1 MTNVEDRVE
10 RALLALANGVQP
22 DVAAARRRLGDR
34 AGSTAPRKS
43 RGPRPRVW
51 ATIAAATVAVV
62 GVGSLWAVGT
72 RPQRPA
78 AGTQPAT
85 SLPAPTAPV
94 STAPAEPTTTTA
106 ATRPE
111 VPTPERLAVLEPQP
125 GVAPIRSDP
134 VLDWVHGT
142 TTSAPRRWFIR
153 RAADGAPSGG
163 VTVSDSP
170 AMDWDRTFSSAPLAG
185 IAGIDARIVVDPGGP
200 EVAWPVGDGVRIVA
214 GVGDVDRDEAVAIA
228 RLAVSADQLADVAV
242 PEGFEEVAVPVDQG
256 TVLYA
261 DTQVTIGFAIVD
273 QVGPADAG
281 VAAFMAGG
289 RDGPV
294 SQLPGEDAWLTT
306 TFEGHPTA
314 VVAVGTDGIATV
326 VGMPGTDVAS
336 LVSALAV
343 VPARQVAVA
352 NPEATHGIPA
362 NAQQTYG
369 EIERGRWVV
378 YRYTTTDGH
387 DCINIDASW
396 GGSGDCTPSGQR
408 DCPVADLT
416 GGPNPPFGFE
426 VFVPY
431 LVDDLQ
437 VSIGGAPAEMTVER
451 AEGFTFAYGP
461 APAAGGP
468 IEVLLGGQPA
478 C

>member
-10 RALLALANGVQP
+10 RALRALAGGVQP
-22 DVAAARRRLGDR
+22 DVAAARRRLGER
-34 AGSTAPRKS
+34 AGSTSPRKS

-51 ATIAAATVAVV
+51 VTLAAATVAVV

-78 AGTQPAT
+78 AGTQPAASQPT
-85 SLPAPTAPV
+85 PTAPA
-94 STAPAEPTTTTA
+94 STAPVEPTTTIA

-111 VPTPERLAVLEPQP
+111 IPTPERLAVLDPQP

-134 VLDWVHGT
+134 VLDWVHAT
-142 TTSAPRRWFIR
+142 ATSVPRRWFIR
-153 RAADGAPSGG
+153 RAADGTPSGG
-163 VTVSDSP
+163 VSMSDSP
-170 AMDWDRTFSSAPLAG
+170 AMEWVRTFGTAPLAG
-185 IAGIDARIVVDPGGP
+185 ISGVDARIVVDPGGAA
-200 EVAWPVGDGVRIVA
+200 VGWPVGDGVRVVA
-214 GVGDVDRDEAVAIA
+214 GVGNVDRDEAVAIA
-228 RLAVSADQLADVAV
+228 RLAASADQLADVAV
-242 PEGFEEVAVPVDQG
+242 PEEFEEVAVPVDQG
-256 TVLYA
+256 SVLYE

-273 QVGPADAG
+273 QDAPPDAQA
-281 VAAFMAGG
+281 AAFMAAG

-294 SQLPGEDAWLTT
+294 SRVPGEDAWLTT
-306 TFEGHPTA
+306 TYEGHPTA
-314 VVAVGTDGIATV
+314 IVAVGTDAIATV

-336 LVSALAV
+336 LVPALAL
-343 VPARQVAVA
+343 VPARQVTVA

-362 NAQQTYG
+362 NAQKTYG
-369 EIERGRWVV
+369 EIDRGRWVV
-378 YRYTTTDGH
+378 YQYTTTDGY
-387 DCINIDASW
+387 DCISIDASW
-396 GGSGDCTPSGQR
+396 GGSGDCTPSGER
-408 DCPVADLT
+408 DCPVADLI
-416 GGPNPPFGFE
+416 GGRNHPSGFE

-437 VSIGGAPAEMTVER
+437 VTIGGEPAEMTVER

-468 IEVLLGGQPA
+468 IEVLVGGQPV